1 MVKSMQQ
8 NAYLKTEFLLYGAEL
23 MGSDRMIFGILV
35 HPETEQPLSLG
46 TFHSP
51 SAILRL
57 PTE

>member
-35 HPETEQPLSLG
+35 HPET
-46 TFHSP
+46 
-51 SAILRL
+51 
-57 PTE
+57 